1 MKKKNFYQF
10 KNLKNVVFLGYSEIF
25 EKLVNI
31 NNKLKIKSE
40 IITSKSFKKKLNKK
54 FDFKVFNKIDNNFLK
69 YIEQKYY
76 ITNTLFISFG
86 ARWIFSK
93 KIIERLNGK
102 LLNFHG
108 SRLPLDAGGGSFS
121 WRIMKNDRI
130 NNLLVHLV
138 SEKIDEGD
146 IIFHKKNLFKRSD
159 KLPIE
164 LKKKY
169 LFDLELFYEEF
180 MSKLKKQHKF
190 DMLSQPDYLSTYY
203 PRLDSKKDS
212 WIDWTL
218 PPFELEKFINAFDD
232 PFIGAKTKINN
243 KVVNI
248 KSVQLHG
255 GETIPHKYMTGLIVR
270 NDKKWIV
277 VCSSGNSY
285 LIIEKVLNE
294 KKKNIINEIKPGD
307 RFYTPLKNLI
317 YSKSKRTK
325 YGK

>member
-1 MKKKNFYQF
+1 MKKKNFYQL

-25 EKLVNI
+25 EELVNI

-54 FDFKVFNKIDNNFLK
+54 FHFKIFDKIDDNFLK
-69 YIEQKYY
+69 YIEQKYN
-76 ITNTLFISFG
+76 ITNTLFLSFG

-93 KIIERLNGK
+93 KIIDRLNGK

-138 SEKIDEGD
+138 SENIDEGD
-146 IIFHKKNLFKRSD
+146 IIFHKKNLFKRND
-159 KLPIE
+159 KLPSE

-180 MSKLKKQHKF
+180 LSKLKKKHKF
-190 DMLSQPDYLSTYY
+190 EMLSQPDYLSTYY

-218 PPFELEKFINAFDD
+218 PPFELERFINAFDD
-232 PFIGAKTKINN
+232 PFLGAKTKINN

-255 GETIPHKYMTGLIVR
+255 GETIPHKYMTGLIIR
-270 NDKKWIV
+270 NDKKWLV